1 MKRRKFITVLTG
13 AAAWPLA
20 ARAQPRSVRRVG
32 VISTISENDPEA
44 KKRLTAFQQGLEQLG
59 WNAGRN
65 IRLDFSWTKKP
76 SVRPSSSVERPIT
89 LRPPVAAGAV
99 AAV

>member
-65 IRLDFSWTKKP
+65 IRLDFSWTNRADVPLAQMLSISKEWWRWDP
-76 SVRPSSSVERPIT
+76 RSS
-89 LRPPVAAGAV
+89 
-99 AAV
+99 